1 MIVYRYRALYGK
13 FNYLEWEI
21 CAAAEM
27 SVMPNVNLHSGAHRF
42 SVFYFISV
50 GAFNSGRRAH
60 FFEGT
65 SLYCH
70 GFRVTCLVHAEVCR
84 SV

>member
-1 MIVYRYRALYGK
+1 M
-13 FNYLEWEI
+13 

-27 SVMPNVNLHSGAHRF
+27 SVMPNMYLLSSAHCF

-50 GAFNSGRRAH
+50 GAFNLGRRAH